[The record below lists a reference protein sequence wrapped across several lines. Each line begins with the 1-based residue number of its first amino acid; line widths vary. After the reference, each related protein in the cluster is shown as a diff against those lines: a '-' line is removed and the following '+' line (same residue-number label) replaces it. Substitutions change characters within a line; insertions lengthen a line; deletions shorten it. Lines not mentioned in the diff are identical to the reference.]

1 MLKDIDFC
9 YFFMYIE
16 EKETLETVALQRFC
30 SF

>member
-9 YFFMYIE
+9 YLFVYIE
-16 EKETLETVALQRFC
+16 ENETLETVALQRFC